1 MGYLHIVLYLFYFS
15 LMFALSLCQ
24 GEVGGIHPPFLQAPN
39 HRGEFWPWGTG
50 PADWGSQSFLQRC
63 PWRSQKSYRQKGSLD
78 WCVLAARRPSWT
90 EIIVDYWMMVNEFPE
105 LRILF
110 SWLWVCHVRPGFVMF
125 LEVACF
131 LIGQNSAS
139 SRLLHARGFDP
150 ALRLS
155 FNFNKFRAILLAQV
169 RHVHRG
175 VNVKVLDCF
184 I

>member
-1 MGYLHIVLYLFYFS
+1 MS
-15 LMFALSLCQ
+15 
-24 GEVGGIHPPFLQAPN
+24 
-39 HRGEFWPWGTG
+39 
-50 PADWGSQSFLQRC
+50 
-63 PWRSQKSYRQKGSLD
+63 
-78 WCVLAARRPSWT
+78 
-90 EIIVDYWMMVNEFPE
+90 VNKFPE

-169 RHVHRG
+169 RHVHRV

>member
-1 MGYLHIVLYLFYFS
+1 
-15 LMFALSLCQ
+15 MFALSVCQ

-50 PADWGSQSFLQRC
+50 PADRGSQSFLQRC

-90 EIIVDYWMMVNEFPE
+90 KLSQIIGWWLMSSQNSEFC
-105 LRILF
+105 
-110 SWLWVCHVRPGFVMF
+110 SAGFGCVMF
-125 LEVACF
+125 ALALSCF
-131 LIGQNSAS
+131 LKLPCFPIGQNSAS

-175 VNVKVLDCF
+175 VNVKVFGCF